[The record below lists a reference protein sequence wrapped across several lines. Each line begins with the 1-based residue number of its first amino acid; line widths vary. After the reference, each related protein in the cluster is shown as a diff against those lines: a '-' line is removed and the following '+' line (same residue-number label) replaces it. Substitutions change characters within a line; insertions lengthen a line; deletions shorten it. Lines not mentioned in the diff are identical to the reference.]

1 MICRQ
6 RIIKEDPEIWKSV
19 GTLVTLRTRGGT
31 QRVTRNSRIRRRSV
45 GRRSKLR
52 DVVAYVRR
60 TQGKQANGNC
70 IDGCPSVST
79 YRCDKPAGRFQE
91 ERHGYFDDCRS
102 RCARAI
108 LIDAALKCP
117 HVAELISFQPS
128 IVGLRVNWFVG
139 PWINR

>member
-45 GRRSKLR
+45 ETIEVTRRR
-52 DVVAYVRR
+52 CIR
-60 TQGKQANGNC
+60 TTHTGKQANGNC